1 MSKKKRRGFVRTTI
15 SLPADLRRRMKSCGE
30 EVNWSAVAARAF
42 AAEVARINTQK
53 DDVQLEDVVARLRS
67 TQGRS
72 RSELFH
78 RGRLQGEKW
87 AQRQATAAELHRL
100 WATRRDANRKTG
112 TNAENWLSVVDEE
125 RPPAEVLAKIVGN
138 SKTPRTGSEGEKL
151 MQSSEYIH
159 GFAAGAIHIW
169 KRVAKK
175 LRNDFS

>member
-15 SLPADLRRRMKSCGE
+15 SLPADLRRHMKSCGE

-42 AAEVARINTQK
+42 AVEVARINTQK
-53 DDVQLEDVVARLRS
+53 DDVRLEDVVARLRS
-67 TQGRS
+67 TQGHS

-100 WATRRDANRKTG
+100 WATRRDVARKPG
-112 TNAENWLSVVDEE
+112 TNAENWLSAVDDK
-125 RPPAEVLAKIVGN
+125 RTPAEVLSKIIGHD
-138 SKTPRTGSEGEKL
+138 KTPRAGSEGEKL
-151 MQSSEYIH
+151 MKSGEYVH

-169 KRVAKK
+169 KHVAKK
-175 LRNDFS
+175 LRNDFN